1 MAASD
6 RFNITLEGVG
16 GHAGLPHRTRDPV
29 VAAAA
34 VVGALQP
41 LVSRETAPT
50 DGAVVSVSRFNTGA
64 SKSTQ
69 PSPGRAERMTF
80 FTCMLLCTRYPTEC
94 TQ

>member
-6 RFNITLEGVG
+6 RFNITVEGVG

-41 LVSRETAPT
+41 LVSRETPPT

-64 SKSTQ
+64 SASTH
-69 PSPGRAERMTF
+69 PSPGRSETIPF
-80 FTCMLLCTRYPTEC
+80 FNRILYLQYLH
-94 TQ
+94 